1 MVVVARC
8 APVALWVKIRFDV
21 VEVLLHDGAVAE
33 VRHLPNT
40 FGLSA
45 PYRYG

>member
-1 MVVVARC
+1 LRRLRN
-8 APVALWVKIRFDV
+8 PQVKIRFDI
-21 VEVLLHDGAVAE
+21 VEVLLEDGAVRE

-40 FGLSA
+40 FALSK